1 MKDFAGRIAL
11 VTGAGS
17 GIGRATSRV
26 FADRGAC
33 VIVSDVNGQSGEA
46 TVAGIAAAGGDASFI
61 HCDVA
66 DPASVDNLFD
76 EVIRRFGRLDHAVN
90 NAGIDPEMSAEPRWD
105 LEEFDRIYSVNV
117 RGVFNCMRREIAQM
131 REQGGGTIV
140 NLSSFAGIAG
150 VPTKPIYTSSK
161 HAVLGLT
168 RSAGLQYAR
177 YNIRVNALCPG
188 AVNTAMLAPSI
199 EQIPGGAAA
208 MNAIN
213 PTRRMAEPEEMAD
226 AIVWLSSDQARYV
239 VGHPMVIDGGQSVG
253 LSPWGE

>member
-17 GIGRATSRV
+17 GIGRATSRA
-26 FADRGAC
+26 FAARGAH
-33 VIVSDVNGQSGEA
+33 VVVSDVNGQSGEE
-46 TVAGIAAAGGDASFI
+46 TVAGIADAGGEASFI
-61 HCDVA
+61 LCDVA
-66 DPASVDNLFD
+66 DPAAVDAMFD
-76 EVIRRFGRLDHAVN
+76 EVIGRFGRLDHAVN
-90 NAGIDPEMSAEPRWD
+90 NAGIDPEMPAEPRWD
-105 LEEFDRIYSVNV
+105 LAEFDRIYSINV
-117 RGVFNCMRREIAQM
+117 RGLFSCMRREIPQM

-140 NLSSFAGIAG
+140 NLSSFAGVAG
-150 VPTKPIYTSSK
+150 VPTKPIYVSSK

-177 YNIRVNALCPG
+177 YNIRVNAVCPG

-213 PTRRMAEPEEMAD
+213 PARRMAEPEEMAD
-226 AIVWLSSDQARYV
+226 AILWLSSDQSRYV
-239 VGHPMVIDGGQSVG
+239 VGHPMVVDGGQSVG
-253 LSPWGE
+253 LSPWGD